1 MLALAA
7 QRVIPVQ
14 CVGMQTLNN
23 CIFTTWDKTQSIQ
36 VVNAQEPGTVL
47 ASSVQKTGYRA

>member
-23 CIFTTWDKTQSIQ
+23 CIFTTWDNTQSIQ